1 MIQKEYTF
9 ELEFKV
15 RDYECDLQGIVNNSV
30 YQNYLEHTRHEF
42 LIYSGLD
49 FAQLHE
55 HGIDPVV
62 ARVEIDYKF
71 PLRSGDTFLSKMY
84 ITQEG
89 PIKIIFHQDI
99 YKKDDNKHCIKAKIT
114 TVTMKDGK
122 LCMKIPDFMNE
133 KMNPFY
139 K

>member
-1 MIQKEYTF
+1 MAEKNYIF

-42 LIYSGLD
+42 LIHSGLD
-49 FAQLHE
+49 FANLHE

-89 PIKIIFHQDI
+89 PIRIMFHQDI
-99 YKKDDNKHCIKAKIT
+99 FKKDDNRQCVGAKIT

-122 LCMKIPDFMNE
+122 LSMKIPEFMND
-133 KMNPFY
+133 KLKAY
-139 K
+139 YV